1 MIEKNKLS
9 KSKQRVL
16 DNGWSSENIRKATEA
31 AREAEEKKGTVAI
44 DPVMTQSSMTEFL
57 KENLKMELV
66 RSNFTDPNNREV
78 RLMLGEELL
87 STINIDVV
95 QKSEYEG

>member
-1 MIEKNKLS
+1 MISKQKLS

-16 DNGWSSENIRKATEA
+16 DNGWNSDNISKAADA
-31 AREAEEKKGTVAI
+31 AREVEERKGTVEI
-44 DPVMTQSSMTEFL
+44 DPVMTKSSMIEFL

-78 RLMLGEELL
+78 RLWLGEELL
-87 STINIDVV
+87 STIHIDVV
-95 QKSEYEG
+95 QRPEYEG

>member
-1 MIEKNKLS
+1 MIEKTKLS

-16 DNGWSSENIRKATEA
+16 DNGWSSENIRKAAEA

-44 DPVMTQSSMTEFL
+44 DPMMTQSSMTAFL

-66 RSNFTDPNNREV
+66 RPNFTDPNNREV

-87 STINIDVV
+87 STINFDVV
-95 QKSEYEG
+95 QKREYEG